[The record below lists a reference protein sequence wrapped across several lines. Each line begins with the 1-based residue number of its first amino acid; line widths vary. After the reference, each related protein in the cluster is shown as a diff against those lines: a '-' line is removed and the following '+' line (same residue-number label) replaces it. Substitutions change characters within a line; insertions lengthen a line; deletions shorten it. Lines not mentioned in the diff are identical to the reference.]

1 MNSLTD
7 NLFARIYRKYNSLDR
22 RAVSIAVIIIYCLI
36 LIAGFIFHEQTPDE
50 AKAWIIG
57 RDASI
62 RDIIFYIPRYEGHPP
77 FWHLLL
83 AIPAKLGMDYEL
95 SLCIIQFI
103 GAGLLVTA
111 FEFLTPFNNLA
122 RTFIPFTY
130 YFMFRWGI
138 YQRPYVL
145 LALGLILA
153 AYAYGKR
160 KTKPLLFI
168 GALAFICI
176 WSMYG
181 VAMAGGITIAWII
194 EIIADSIKEKQN
206 PLSAIFKDIPRL
218 IGFVVLLLFALAII
232 RLVLPAADN
241 YTYTAVKSREV
252 LSYLGHVLK
261 VILFV
266 PAESFVTAFKDGPI
280 LYFDYSPLELVI
292 CIFCTFVFYFMVF
305 LLAPK
310 KITTLYFVVPFL
322 CLVGVSADYFY
333 QHHFGTV
340 VFLAIFYFAVCMREK
355 EGVGL
360 KGQNKII
367 YKLLPAVAVGAF
379 CVMGIYWSF
388 MSLLGDALYDSSCG
402 KKLSSWIKEN
412 GLEEL
417 TMDCA
422 WYTDIDKNGKLVV
435 TYPEIGIY
443 SFVIEAPYFE
453 KNQVRN
459 AIDGTTY
466 NLTMTYSDEKINA
479 LLDEIRKEGS
489 PDLIYAFNDQVEQ
502 GYLKNVGIE
511 DEYVPVYSSIEVT
524 LFKDKQSFFLGGIM
538 YARSDI
544 AEKYGLETIAIP

>member
-1 MNSLTD
+1 MTNLTD

-22 RAVSIAVIIIYCLI
+22 RAVSIAVIVVYCLI
-36 LIAGFIFHEQTPDE
+36 LIAGFFFHDQTPDE

-62 RDIIFYIPRYEGHPP
+62 KDIIFYIPQYEGHPP

-83 AIPAKLGMDYEL
+83 AIPAKLGLDYEL

-103 GAGLLVTA
+103 SAGLLAAA

-138 YQRPYVL
+138 YQRPYAL
-145 LALGLILA
+145 LALGLVLA
-153 AYAYGKR
+153 SYAYGNR

-168 GALAFICI
+168 GALAFMCM

-181 VAMAGGITIAWII
+181 VALAGGITLAWII
-194 EIIADSIKEKQN
+194 EIIADSIKEKKN
-206 PLSAIFKDIPRL
+206 IVLAFVKDVPRL
-218 IGFVVLLLFALAII
+218 IGFAVLLLFALAII
-232 RLVLPAADN
+232 KLVLPAADN
-241 YTYTAVKSREV
+241 YTYSAVRSREI
-252 LSYLGHVLK
+252 LPYLGHALK

-280 LYFDYSPLELVI
+280 LYFVYSAAELVV
-292 CIFCTFVFYFMVF
+292 CILCTAVFYFLVF

-310 KITTLYFVVPFL
+310 KITTLYFFVPFL

-340 VFLAIFYFAVCMREK
+340 VFLAIFYFAVCGNSGERK
-355 EGVGL
+355 DI
-360 KGQNKII
+360 KDHSKIL
-367 YKLLPAVAVGAF
+367 YKLLPVLAVGAF

-417 TMDCA
+417 SMDCA
-422 WYTDIDKNGKLVV
+422 WYTDIDENGKLVV

-453 KNQVRN
+453 NNQVRN

-466 NLTMTYSDEKINA
+466 NLTMTYSDDKINA
-479 LLDEIRKEGS
+479 LLEKLREEGS

-511 DEYVPVYSSIEVT
+511 DEYVPVFSSIEVT

-544 AEKYGLETIAIP
+544 AEKYGLEPIALP